1 MDRLIPFLV
10 GIFMC
15 SFLSIQ
21 AQFGYYE
28 QALQFS
34 QTSVWGTARM
44 QGIGGAQVALGG
56 DLSNPSSNPAGLGFY
71 NRGTFSITPGLNF
84 HKTES
89 DFLGQSNLG
98 KKVNFNIAQLGLS
111 FYFGDGDLATRPI
124 RGSSFAI
131 TVDRVNDFY
140 DEIYYQLSLI
150 HI

>member
-1 MDRLIPFLV
+1 M
-10 GIFMC
+10 
-15 SFLSIQ
+15 SIQ

-111 FYFGDGDLATRPI
+111 FYFGDGDLAT
-124 RGSSFAI
+124 
-131 TVDRVNDFY
+131 
-140 DEIYYQLSLI
+140 
-150 HI
+150 